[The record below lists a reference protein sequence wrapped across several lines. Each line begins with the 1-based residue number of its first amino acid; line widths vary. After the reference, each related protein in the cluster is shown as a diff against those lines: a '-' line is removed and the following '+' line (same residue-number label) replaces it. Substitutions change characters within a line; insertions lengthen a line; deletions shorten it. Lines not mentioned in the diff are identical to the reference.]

1 MGGKKKPAKKGKGG
15 DDDKYDSAQM
25 AIILSAQV

>member
-1 MGGKKKPAKKGKGG
+1 MGGKKKPAKGKGG

-25 AIILSAQV
+25 GIILGA